1 MNRRVIGCLSVAIA
15 IGGVW
20 LGVSRALKSPTT
32 PDFPGGSA
40 LTTDAAQTQESVS
53 RHGVAAAPRGADRP
67 KRVLAPSTTRHLPPA
82 LAASPQVPASRASR
96 WSESVPEPAFAR
108 FAEWT
113 RRYLAESSPAARQA
127 LEAEGLELARQRH
140 RELEELIPSDPRRA
154 LELAIPGGL
163 RDRLPASLLAHLEA
177 SVDGRGD
184 FGVLAAIPAPD
195 HTGPFEP
202 IYRTVSIGDRAWRAH
217 TYGAALLRPTL
228 TDVPLH
234 GIALGNLFALDPN
247 AVRILDPDEAAR
259 SATAAKDAL
268 CAVSSQP
275 VTAFAEEVPV
285 DAGGHTA
292 WLCSAA
298 HTENYNERLILA
310 ALDQGNGTDADG
322 VFRPKSAYTEGL
334 KRLLMIRCDFSDLA
348 GAPFSDSAGTNM
360 LNGIASF
367 YLEQSFG
374 KTTFRPLGGGS
385 AMTATFR
392 MPKTAAV
399 YGASDPSVLRSDARN
414 AARAAGFN
422 TASFDFD
429 LICVGAV
436 PGFNWAGLGYVG
448 APGAWVRAAFDAAG
462 GTSAHE
468 LGHNFGLNH
477 ANAWDTGG
485 QSIIGPGSNVEYGD
499 SFDTMGNAT
508 AGRRHFNARYKNFLD
523 WLPTSQVRIVT
534 TSGTYRLFAHDA
546 TNAATTRA
554 VRIARNTQTN
564 YWLEFRQKF
573 NDRPALWD
581 GVGLRWARSG
591 NQQSLLLDVTPG
603 SPDGKND
610 SALLIGRTFS
620 DRAAGIHITPLAK
633 GGTEPESLDL
643 QVNLGRFTNNQPP
656 TVTLSASATSAFAGA
671 PVTFTATAS
680 DPDGDTLAYSWDF
693 GDNGIV
699 AANTNRVSRS
709 WGTAREY
716 WVRCTVSDMK
726 GGEGSAAVLVRIGN
740 PATFRIAGRVLQGG
754 KPVPGIRVEVSNT
767 QQTYTVGDGS
777 FTLTGLS
784 RGTYTLKAV
793 GEGYIFSPSGFSNPL
808 TLTGSVDGANLE
820 ASQPGDL
827 AQVALVPLGAQWRYY
842 DTGDL
847 TGTLWRSAGFND
859 GTWTR
864 GAAPLGYGDDNIV
877 TTVRFGASASA
888 KHITTWFR
896 HAFSVDDPTRFLSV
910 TLGMIRDDGA
920 AVYLNGTEVFR
931 SNLPTGTLTATTR
944 ASASVGGS
952 DETTVFEA
960 SVDPKWFRPG
970 TNVIAVEVHQYAPD
984 SSDLRFALQLTGLLR
999 PSSAAPPRIEF
1010 AAGPEEIRLSWPVT
1024 AVGFELQESKS
1035 LASPWIPS
1043 DETIRAEAGQNVAA
1057 PQPTE
1062 TLRFFRLGKP

>member
-1 MNRRVIGCLSVAIA
+1 M
-15 IGGVW
+15 
-20 LGVSRALKSPTT
+20 
-32 PDFPGGSA
+32 
-40 LTTDAAQTQESVS
+40 
-53 RHGVAAAPRGADRP
+53 
-67 KRVLAPSTTRHLPPA
+67 LP
-82 LAASPQVPASRASR
+82 L
-96 WSESVPEPAFAR
+96 
-108 FAEWT
+108 
-113 RRYLAESSPAARQA
+113 
-127 LEAEGLELARQRH
+127 
-140 RELEELIPSDPRRA
+140 LEEP
-154 LELAIPGGL
+154 
-163 RDRLPASLLAHLEA
+163 
-177 SVDGRGD
+177 VDGRGD
-184 FGVLAAIPAPD
+184 FGVLAAMPAAG
-195 HTGPFEP
+195 HTGPFEAV
-202 IYRTVSIGDRAWRAH
+202 YRTVSIGDRAWRAH
-217 TYGAALLRPTL
+217 TYGAALQRPTL
-228 TDVPLH
+228 ADIPIH
-234 GIALGNLFALDPN
+234 GVAIGGLFALDPN
-247 AVRILDPDEAAR
+247 ALRVLDPDEAAE
-259 SATAAKDAL
+259 AAMPAKDAL
-268 CAVSSQP
+268 CAVSNQP
-275 VTAFAEEVPV
+275 AAAFNEEVPV

-310 ALDQGNGTDADG
+310 SLDQGNGTDADG

-374 KTTFRPLGGGS
+374 RTTFRPLGAGS
-385 AMTATFR
+385 SMTATLR

-399 YGASDPSVLRSDARN
+399 YGASDASVLRTDARN
-414 AARAAGFN
+414 AARTAGFN
-422 TASFDFD
+422 PTSFDLD
-429 LICVGAV
+429 LICFGAV
-436 PGFNWAGLGYVG
+436 PGFNWAGLGFVG
-448 APGAWVRAAFDAAG
+448 APGAWIRASFDPSG
-462 GTSAHE
+462 GVPAHE

-477 ANAWDTGG
+477 ANSWETGG
-485 QSIIGPGSNVEYGD
+485 QSVIGAGSNVEYGD

-534 TSGTYRLFAHDA
+534 TPGTYRLFAHDA

-564 YWLEFRQKF
+564 YWLEFRQRF
-573 NDRPALWD
+573 TDRPALMD

-633 GGTEPESLDL
+633 GGTVPESIDL

-656 TVTLSASATSAFAGA
+656 TVTLAASATSAFSGA

-680 DPDGDTLAYSWDF
+680 DPEGDALAYAWDF
-693 GDNGIV
+693 GDNAIV

-716 WVRCTVSDMK
+716 WVRCTVTDMK

-740 PATFRIAGRVLQGG
+740 PNTFRISGRVLQGG
-754 KPVPGIRVEVSNT
+754 RPVPGVRVEVSNT
-767 QQTYTVGDGS
+767 QQTYTVGDGTY
-777 FTLTGLS
+777 TLAGLS

-793 GEGYIFSPSGFSNPL
+793 GEGFIFSPSGFSNPL
-808 TLTGSVDGANLE
+808 SLNGSIDGVNLE

-827 AQVALVPLGAQWRYY
+827 AQVALVPLGAQWHYY
-842 DTGDL
+842 DNGDL
-847 TGTLWRSAGFND
+847 SGTLWRSPGFND
-859 GTWTR
+859 ASWNK
-864 GAAPLGYGDDNIV
+864 GAAPMGYGDDNIV
-877 TTVRFGASASA
+877 TTVQFGPSASA

-896 HAFSVDDPTRFLSV
+896 HGFWVDDPSRFLSV
-910 TLGMIRDDGA
+910 TLGLIRDDGA
-920 AVYLNGTEVFR
+920 AVYLNGNEVFR
-931 SNLPTGTLTATTR
+931 SNLPTGTLTPSTR

-952 DETTVFEA
+952 DETTVYEA
-960 SVDPKWFRPG
+960 TIDPKWFRTG
-970 TNVIAVEVHQYAPD
+970 TNVLAVEVHQYAAD
-984 SSDLRFALQLTGLLR
+984 SSDLRFALQLSGLLR
-999 PSSAAPPRIEF
+999 PSSASAPRLEF
-1010 AAGPEEIRLSWPVT
+1010 GVGSDQIRLSWPVT

-1035 LASPWIPS
+1035 LGSPWILS
-1043 DETIRAEAGQNVAA
+1043 DETIRAEAGQNVAL

-1062 TLRFFRLGKP
+1062 TLRFFRLGRP

>member
-1 MNRRVIGCLSVAIA
+1 
-15 IGGVW
+15 
-20 LGVSRALKSPTT
+20 
-32 PDFPGGSA
+32 
-40 LTTDAAQTQESVS
+40 
-53 RHGVAAAPRGADRP
+53 
-67 KRVLAPSTTRHLPPA
+67 
-82 LAASPQVPASRASR
+82 VPASRASR
-96 WSESVPEPAFAR
+96 WSDSVPEPAFAR
-108 FAEWT
+108 FAGWT
-113 RRYLAESSPAARQA
+113 RRYLAESSPDARRG
-127 LEAEGLELARQRH
+127 LEAEGLELARQRR

-154 LELAIPGGL
+154 LELALPGGL
-163 RDRLPASLLAHLEA
+163 REALPASMIAHLEEP
-177 SVDGRGD
+177 VDGRGD
-184 FGVLAAIPAPD
+184 FGVLAAIPSPG

-202 IYRTVSIGDRAWRAH
+202 VYRTVSIGDRAWRAH
-217 TYGAALLRPTL
+217 TYGPALLRPTL
-228 TDVPLH
+228 SGIPLH

-259 SATAAKDAL
+259 AAIPAKDAL
-268 CAVSSQP
+268 CAVSNEP

-285 DAGGHTA
+285 DAGGHPA

-298 HTENYNERLILA
+298 HTENYNGRLLLA

-348 GAPFSDSAGTNM
+348 GAPLGDAAGTNM

-374 KTTFRPLGGGS
+374 RTTFRPLGGGS
-385 AMTATFR
+385 AMTATLR

-399 YGASDPSVLRSDARN
+399 YGASDPSVLRTDARN

-436 PGFNWAGLGYVG
+436 PGFNWAGLAYVG
-448 APGAWVRAAFDAAG
+448 TPGSWIRASFDAAG
-462 GTSAHE
+462 GTASHE
-468 LGHNFGLNH
+468 LGHNFGLAH
-477 ANAWDTGG
+477 ANSWDTGG

-534 TSGTYRLFAHDA
+534 ASGTYRLFAHDA

-554 VRIARNTQTN
+554 VRIARNTRTN
-564 YWLEFRQKF
+564 YWLEFRQRF
-573 NDRPALWD
+573 NDRPALMD
-581 GVGLRWARSG
+581 GVGLRWARSE
-591 NQQSLLLDVTPG
+591 NQPSLLLDVTPG

-633 GGTEPESLDL
+633 GGTVPESLDL

-656 TVTLSASATSAFAGA
+656 TVTLSASATSTFSGA

-680 DPDGDTLAYSWDF
+680 DPDGDALAYSWDF
-693 GDNGIV
+693 GDNSIV
-699 AANTNRVSRS
+699 AANTDRVSRS
-709 WGTAREY
+709 WSTAREY
-716 WVRCTVSDMK
+716 SVRCTVSDMK
-726 GGEGSAAVLVRIGN
+726 GGEGSTAVLVRIGN
-740 PATFRIAGRVLQGG
+740 PTTFRISGRVLEGG

-767 QQTYTVGDGS
+767 QQTYTVSDGS
-777 FTLTGLS
+777 YTLAGLS
-784 RGTYTLKAV
+784 RGTYTLKAI

-808 TLTGSVDGANLE
+808 TISGSVEGANLE

-847 TGTLWRSAGFND
+847 AGTLWRSAGFND
-859 GTWTR
+859 SAWIR

-877 TTVRFGASASA
+877 TTVRFGPSASA
-888 KHITTWFR
+888 KHMTTWFR
-896 HAFSVDDPTRFLSV
+896 HGFSVDDPTRFLSV
-910 TLGMIRDDGA
+910 NLGLIRDDGA
-920 AVYLNGTEVFR
+920 AVYLNGTEIFR
-931 SNLPTGTLTATTR
+931 SNLPTGTLTSATR
-944 ASASVGGS
+944 ANSSVGGS
-952 DETTVFEA
+952 DETTVYEA
-960 SVDPKWFRPG
+960 SVDPKWLRPG
-970 TNVIAVEVHQYAPD
+970 TNVLAVEVHQFAAD
-984 SSDLRFALQLTGLLR
+984 SSDLRFALQLSGLLR
-999 PSSAAPPRIEF
+999 PSSAAAPRLDVGGV
-1010 AAGPEEIRLSWPVT
+1010 AGEIRLSWPVT

-1035 LASPWIPS
+1035 LVTPWLPS
-1043 DETIRAEAGQNVAA
+1043 DETIRAEAGQNVAL

-1062 TLRFFRLGKP
+1062 NLRFFRLGKP